1 MLWKPFS
8 TITFIA
14 PPSLLRRLSSVLSAT
29 VVTLSTTHGECNELS
44 RLMLLIGKQKNKKKK
59 IIIMMAVAATG
70 GASYVH
76 VSVQSACACL
86 GWGSVRKLHVHLFY
100 FQFAQSTAE
109 LRHTL
114 TVFSFATQALY
125 FAPGLHVCVCV
136 STACVC
142 SLSPSLTHTNITNIY
157 STFHSRII

>member
-1 MLWKPFS
+1 
-8 TITFIA
+8 
-14 PPSLLRRLSSVLSAT
+14 
-29 VVTLSTTHGECNELS
+29 
-44 RLMLLIGKQKNKKKK
+44 
-59 IIIMMAVAATG
+59 MMAVAATG
-70 GASYVH
+70 GASYFH

-136 STACVC
+136 FPLLASVL
-142 SLSPSLTHTNITNIY
+142 SLPHSPTPTLQTYIQHFILE
-157 STFHSRII
+157 